1 MNSMVRTAG
10 LVSASAPSPISDIHK
25 HLPERCDAA
34 SLQLMSKVVGAEA
47 FEFSSQSCAAR
58 PLNRSCLESHLD
70 LGLVGMH
77 VSLAT
82 CVPHVAE
89 TCSRACPPVQSSQRR
104 CLTNRVA
111 AAAAA
116 GHSGA
121 QVAVLRM
128 GAIGARLKIWWPLDE
143 AWYS

>member
-1 MNSMVRTAG
+1 MAPLHLMLHVGRG
-10 LVSASAPSPISDIHK
+10 LRAEVSKLCCKAPIVAPQMLTLASVWPACMCPTPHVSPMRQIPAHVLAPS
-25 HLPERCDAA
+25 
-34 SLQLMSKVVGAEA
+34 
-47 FEFSSQSCAAR
+47 
-58 PLNRSCLESHLD
+58 
-70 LGLVGMH
+70 
-77 VSLAT
+77 
-82 CVPHVAE
+82 
-89 TCSRACPPVQSSQRR
+89 VQSSQRR
-104 CLTNRVA
+104 CLINRVA

>member
-1 MNSMVRTAG
+1 M
-10 LVSASAPSPISDIHK
+10 LAPS
-25 HLPERCDAA
+25 
-34 SLQLMSKVVGAEA
+34 
-47 FEFSSQSCAAR
+47 
-58 PLNRSCLESHLD
+58 
-70 LGLVGMH
+70 
-77 VSLAT
+77 
-82 CVPHVAE
+82 
-89 TCSRACPPVQSSQRR
+89 VQSSQRR

>member
-1 MNSMVRTAG
+1 
-10 LVSASAPSPISDIHK
+10 
-25 HLPERCDAA
+25 
-34 SLQLMSKVVGAEA
+34 
-47 FEFSSQSCAAR
+47 
-58 PLNRSCLESHLD
+58 
-70 LGLVGMH
+70 MH
-77 VSLAT
+77 VSHAA
-82 CVPHVAE
+82 CVSHVAE
-89 TCSRACPPVQSSQRR
+89 TCLHAFPPSVQSSQRR